1 MIKAAGIHN
10 GKPLLIIGLSDAN
23 ALLLSAG
30 HPITF
35 DLVELGLSPMRVVIV
50 GGRTE
55 DDIKSDL
62 SKHFSGI

>member
-1 MIKAAGIHN
+1 MIKAAGIYG

-30 HPITF
+30 RPITF
-35 DLVELGLSPMRVVIV
+35 DLAELGLSPMRVVIL

-62 SKHFSGI
+62 SKHFPGI